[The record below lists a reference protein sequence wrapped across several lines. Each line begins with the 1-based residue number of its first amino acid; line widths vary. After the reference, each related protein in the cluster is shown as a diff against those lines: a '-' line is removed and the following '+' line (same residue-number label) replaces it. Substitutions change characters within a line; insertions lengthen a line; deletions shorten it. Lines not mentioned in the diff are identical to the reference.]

1 VRLLFFVA
9 AATLAATG
17 LLRAKM
23 VDSQLKTE
31 GGTDPAVLAAF
42 AVVPRERFVPP
53 RLKPLA
59 YVDNDLLLKPA
70 DGVGPGRYLMEP
82 APLGRLVQAAE
93 INPTDTV
100 LVIGAGTGYSTAV
113 SARLARG
120 VAAVESDPTLAGEA
134 TRNLTALGVE
144 NATIVNA
151 PLVEGYPKGA
161 PYDVILLDGAVEVVP
176 DALLAQLHEGGRLVA
191 VVGSGRAA
199 QGTVF
204 TRSGDEVGSRPVF
217 NAGVHLLPGFEKP
230 TAFVF

>member
-1 VRLLFFVA
+1 MDDFSA
-9 AATLAATG
+9 
-17 LLRAKM
+17 LRAKM

-31 GGTDPAVLAAF
+31 GVTDPAVLAAF

-113 SARLARG
+113 SARPQRIRTPARPIRYG
-120 VAAVESDPTLAGEA
+120 SEIS
-134 TRNLTALGVE
+134 
-144 NATIVNA
+144 
-151 PLVEGYPKGA
+151 
-161 PYDVILLDGAVEVVP
+161 
-176 DALLAQLHEGGRLVA
+176 
-191 VVGSGRAA
+191 SGRSRMPTPQASPT
-199 QGTVF
+199 QP
-204 TRSGDEVGSRPVF
+204 GSRY
-217 NAGVHLLPGFEKP
+217 AG
-230 TAFVF
+230 